1 MSMQENGLF
10 DGLSLWRRRKM
21 QVDVG
26 AQFERVHADRTVETA
41 KVLSV
46 MEDSLGIPH
55 VRYALTIKKPQRP
68 MPFREGP
75 RLLALE
81 AFSAAYRV
89 RVGS

>member
-1 MSMQENGLF
+1 MSMQESSLL
-10 DGLSLWRRRKM
+10 DGWSQLWRRQK
-21 QVDVG
+21 QIDVG
-26 AQFERVHADRTVETA
+26 ARFERIHPDRTVETA

-46 MEDSLGIPH
+46 IDDSMGIPH
-55 VRYALTIKKPQRP
+55 VRYALTIKRPQRP
-68 MPFREGP
+68 APFREGP